1 MNFEF
6 LNMPKDDDVEG
17 TLQFTIN
24 SPEQSEKAQLP
35 IDVTLFGI
43 VNIERLEQP
52 QKAYF
57 PIVVTGKIITL

>member
-52 QKAYF
+52 QKA
-57 PIVVTGKIITL
+57 